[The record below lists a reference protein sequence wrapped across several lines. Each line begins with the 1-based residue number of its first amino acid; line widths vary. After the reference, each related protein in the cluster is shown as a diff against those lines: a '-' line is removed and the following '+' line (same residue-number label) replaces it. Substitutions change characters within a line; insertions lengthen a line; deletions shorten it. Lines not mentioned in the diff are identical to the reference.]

1 MTAPGPTGAAADPIR
16 VLLLAD
22 THLGFDMPVRPATR
36 RRRGP
41 DFFANLERALRPARE
56 GEVDLVIHGGD
67 VFDRPRP
74 RTDWVGRA
82 VDLLAP
88 VAERV
93 PVVVVPGN
101 HERSALPEPL
111 FWVRPGLHVV
121 TEPGTVELEVR
132 GVPVAITGVPF
143 LRGDVHE
150 GFPAA
155 LREAGPDQSDPGG
168 DGRGADLRLL
178 VLHQTVEGATVGPS
192 DHVFRRG
199 KDVIPGTLLPHG
211 FAAVLSGHIHRR
223 QILRRDLA
231 GRRLPCPVVYPG
243 SVERTA
249 MAERD
254 EPKGTFRL
262 GFLPGPDG
270 GRLVD
275 AVPEPLPARP
285 MESITLECE
294 PLRDAEGVRT
304 FLRGWLRGLDPD
316 SVVRVTVAGPVP
328 VAAREAISAR
338 AIRALA
344 PDTMTIEIGYP
355 RG

>member
-1 MTAPGPTGAAADPIR
+1 MIAGGSGAPGPDPIR

-36 RRRGP
+36 RRRGE
-41 DFFANLERALRPARE
+41 DFFANLERALRPARD
-56 GEVDLVIHGGD
+56 GEVDVVVHGGD

-74 RTDWVGRA
+74 RPEWVGRA

-111 FWVRPGLHVV
+111 FWVRPGIHVIA
-121 TEPGTVELEVR
+121 EPGTIVLEVR
-132 GVPVAITGVPF
+132 GTRVAVTGVPF

-150 GFPAA
+150 SFPAA
-155 LREAGPDQSDPGG
+155 LDEAGCDRSEPRSGTPD
-168 DGRGADLRLL
+168 AELRLL
-178 VLHQTVEGATVGPS
+178 VLHQTVEGATVGPA

-199 KDVIPGTLLPHG
+199 KDVIPGSLLPDG

-223 QILRRDLA
+223 QILRRDLS

-249 MAERD
+249 MAERG

-262 GFLPGPDG
+262 SFVPDGNG
-270 GRLVD
+270 GRLLD
-275 AVPEPLPARP
+275 AVPESLPARP
-285 MESITLECE
+285 MEAITLECE
-294 PLRDAEGVRT
+294 PLRDADGVRA
-304 FLRGWLRGLDPD
+304 FLRGQLAGLDPD
-316 SVVRVTVAGPVP
+316 AVVRITVAGPVP
-328 VAAREAISAR
+328 VAAREAISGR

-344 PDTMTIEIGYP
+344 PDTMTVEIGYP